1 MSVSKTK
8 TKSVDDALLHT
19 ELEGIVHP
27 KIINVILEEVE
38 VWLVV
43 AGGGLNFFRLILRST
58 WRRRSGSWVSGST
71 AL

>member
-8 TKSVDDALLHT
+8 TKSVDDALLRT

-43 AGGGLNFFRLILRST
+43 AGGGLNFFD
-58 WRRRSGSWVSGST
+58 
-71 AL
+71 